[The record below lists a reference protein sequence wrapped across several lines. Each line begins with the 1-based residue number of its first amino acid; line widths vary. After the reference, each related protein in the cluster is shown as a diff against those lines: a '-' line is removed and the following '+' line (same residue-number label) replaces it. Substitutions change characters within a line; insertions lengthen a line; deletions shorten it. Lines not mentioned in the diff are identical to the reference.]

1 MFKNKQKLVYASSL
15 SAIISAIYV
24 VVITIWAEESVA
36 LKDWLAGL
44 TGHHWVS
51 KSVFTVAIYFGLL
64 IIFYLLPK
72 KTEDQ
77 SLTKYL
83 NALTL
88 TAFLGTGAILLYYT
102 SHFLG
107 WF

>member
-15 SAIISAIYV
+15 SAIASIIFV
-24 VVITIWAEESVA
+24 IVITIWAEESA
-36 LKDWLAGL
+36 PLKVWLAGL
-44 TGHHWVS
+44 MGHHWVS
-51 KSVFTVAIYFGLL
+51 KSVLSLAIYIVLL
-64 IIFYLLPK
+64 KIFYFIPK
-72 KTEDQ
+72 EMNGETIK
-77 SLTKYL
+77 KYL
-83 NALTL
+83 NVLTL